1 MGLTEFIFFV
11 FSMEYY
17 TEVTNMLEILYDN
30 NVQSTENVSQLA
42 SPESSFVVRLIEK
55 YLFLFIRENDT
66 FTN

>member
-1 MGLTEFIFFV
+1 MDLTEFIFFV

-30 NVQSTENVSQLA
+30 NVQSTENVSQIA